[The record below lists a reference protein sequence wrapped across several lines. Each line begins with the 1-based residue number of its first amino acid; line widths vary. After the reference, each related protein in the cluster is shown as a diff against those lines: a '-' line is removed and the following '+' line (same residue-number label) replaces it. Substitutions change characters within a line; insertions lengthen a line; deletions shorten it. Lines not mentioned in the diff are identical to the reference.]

1 MTNMWTTQQKIQN
14 VNEEHGLT
22 DNRRVDVQNLV
33 SKRRR
38 GWGLSKRGHL
48 NATRSTLQKPVTGW
62 MEALAITV
70 HLTRKYFFRLNKSL
84 HLL

>member
-33 SKRRR
+33 SKRR

-48 NATRSTLQKPVTGW
+48 SLKKFHFQKVKLSERMQLGQLYKNQSLDGW
-62 MEALAITV
+62 KL
-70 HLTRKYFFRLNKSL
+70 
-84 HLL
+84 